1 MAEQQPPP
9 IIQEIHLRVISGA
22 EADRALDRI
31 EAGASEA
38 ADSLRDTAAAAGQA
52 GRAVNQAGQQAEGGG
67 SGGGEGPWKR
77 FKRTVSE
84 TSEGIGKMSFVTQG
98 FGFLLGAI
106 SGGALATFIGQLGS
120 VIDSIAGPLGWA
132 TSVKL
137 ITEDLVKAKTGLDD
151 LTGGLDDF
159 ARSLGLANEKS
170 LTFLERAQGLQ
181 AVLNGGSQNRAAAE
195 AKAKQDYADIVKT
208 RAALVMS
215 PDSADL
221 QAQLRFLE
229 QDLAL
234 QEKLQKQFAIINGD
248 RANDGSVDARALK
261 PTGKPKTSGGGGRR
275 QAAQPVGGTFFG
287 LDRTAAGVASGLAAG
302 PAFGPADDPVA
313 RQLAALSAQ
322 PATFD
327 AATAS
332 INAYADAQARAFD
345 IELAQQYLDVLN
357 AGLDQFGQGIAAS
370 AANAILF
377 GESFTKGVNQAMK
390 ALAAQALAQSL
401 FEGAAAVG
409 SLAMGNIPAAIKH
422 GEAAAL
428 YAGVAA
434 FAALG
439 AAATGGLRSGG
450 GGAGAAGGA
459 GGGSLARPAANQTQ
473 APPQFTIVL
482 SAGAVHDAVVFEA
495 DARSG
500 QRSARRVSVE
510 RAA

>member
-208 RAALVMS
+208 RALLVLR